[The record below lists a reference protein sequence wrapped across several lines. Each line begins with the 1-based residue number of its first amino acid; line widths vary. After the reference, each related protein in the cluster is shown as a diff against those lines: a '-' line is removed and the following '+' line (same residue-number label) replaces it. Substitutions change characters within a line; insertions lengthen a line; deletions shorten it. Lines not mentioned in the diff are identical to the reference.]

1 MKLYKNIFILVALC
15 FFCLS
20 SKGSYSQSRLEI
32 DVHIGYSQPLLEAY
46 GTSLVLSAD
55 QKYVTINGKRWINSD
70 NLGAEN
76 GYTVQTFLKY
86 SILKPGYLKGLFN
99 IGYNMLYSVY
109 DGPADSYG
117 VRVQSFSLGL
127 GMEAN
132 PLGNKKFFPA
142 LYGLLRLNFMGGET
156 YYRAGL
162 DFFKV
167 TPRYGYAA
175 GINLNYRIS
184 KKIGLYLGGSYTYDN
199 AWGKKTDETK
209 TNDPHVI
216 VFVDEAGPE
225 NGLNNDR
232 RVAYSSFYLGMK
244 FYFK

>member
-1 MKLYKNIFILVALC
+1 MKLYKNIFILVVLC
-15 FFCLS
+15 FLCFSC
-20 SKGSYSQSRLEI
+20 KDTYSQSRLEI
-32 DVHIGYSQPLLEAY
+32 DFHIGYSQPLLEAH
-46 GTSLVLSAD
+46 GTSLVLSSD

-86 SILKPGYLKGLFN
+86 SFLKQGYLKGLFN

-109 DGPADSYG
+109 DGPADNYG
-117 VRVQSFSLGL
+117 VRVQSFSLGAGL
-127 GMEAN
+127 EVN
-132 PLGNKKFFPA
+132 PLGNKKFYPSLF
-142 LYGLLRLNFMGGET
+142 GLLRINFMGGET
-156 YYRAGL
+156 YYHAGL

-167 TPRYGYAA
+167 TPRYGYVS
-175 GINLNYRIS
+175 GINLNYRVS
-184 KKIGLYLGGSYTYDN
+184 KKIGLYLGGSYSYDN

-216 VFVDEAGPE
+216 VFVDEAGAE
-225 NGLNNDR
+225 NGLSNDR

-244 FYFK
+244 FYFR